1 MKRFSGD
8 WTDAALLACL
18 SAFTLTFLV
27 AATHYAAEAR
37 VFPVAVSCLMLS
49 LLALEFISRQE
60 SDWSRSLRK
69 RLNPASASAAEP
81 YPRVRQLTAMMW
93 VAAGA
98 ILFWVAGILLAV
110 ALYVLAS
117 MRFRAR
123 RSYAASLAV
132 SAGVTLSTWVLFSV
146 ILKIDLYRGILVGG
160 S

>member
-18 SAFTLTFLV
+18 FAFTLIFL
-27 AATHYAAEAR
+27 ATATHYAAEAR
-37 VFPVAVSCLMLS
+37 VFPVGVSCAMLG
-49 LLALEFISRQE
+49 LLALELASRQK
-60 SDWSRSLRK
+60 SDWSRGLRK
-69 RLNPASASAAEP
+69 RLNPASASAMEP
-81 YPRVRQLTAMMW
+81 YPRARQLVAMMW

-110 ALYVLAS
+110 ALYVFAS

-123 RSYAASLAV
+123 RSYVASLRA
-132 SAGVTLSTWVLFSV
+132 SAGATLAIWLLFSV
-146 ILKIDLYRGILVGG
+146 ALKIDLYRGILGGG

>member
-8 WTDAALLACL
+8 WADAALLACL
-18 SAFTLTFLV
+18 SAFTLIFLV
-27 AATHYAAEAR
+27 TAMRYAAEAR
-37 VFPVAVSCLMLS
+37 VFPVAVSCLMLG
-49 LLALEFISRQE
+49 LLALELISRQE

-69 RLNPASASAAEP
+69 RLNPASTSATEP
-81 YPRVRQLTAMMW
+81 YPRVRQLTAIMW

-110 ALYVLAS
+110 AVYVLAS

-123 RSYAASLAV
+123 RSYVASLAV
-132 SAGVTLSTWVLFSV
+132 SAGATLAIWLLFSV
-146 ILKIDLYRGILVGG
+146 VLKIELYRGILGGG